1 MADAGIKKVII
12 KKASLP
18 PLDHDKVGYV
28 FRYRIVSEDKNRTSQ
43 WSPIN
48 LVLDDSITA
57 VAGAVQVSTSV
68 ISAVWGD
75 ELNRPKYD
83 VFVGFDSVTPTYHGT
98 TPIHSYE
105 FIKTGTITVRVII
118 QIESS
123 KKQLKQSLQIY
134 DSGSTSITSNELVI
148 GEDLQNSIILGLM
161 GAIWHVII

>member
-12 KKASLP
+12 RKASLP
-18 PLDHDKVGYV
+18 ALDHDKVGYV

-57 VAGAVQVSTSV
+57 VTGAVQVSTSV

-83 VFVGFDSVTPTYHGT
+83 VFVGFDGVTATYHGT
-98 TPIHSYE
+98 SPIHSYQ
-105 FIKTGTITVRVII
+105 FIKTGTTNVRVII
-118 QIESS
+118 QVESS
-123 KKQLKQSLQIY
+123 EKTLNANLQIY
-134 DSGSTSITSNELVI
+134 NSGLVS
-148 GEDLQNSIILGLM
+148 L
-161 GAIWHVII
+161 V

>member
-18 PLDHDKVGYV
+18 ALDHDKVGYI

-57 VAGAVQVSTSV
+57 VAGAVQVSASV

-83 VFVGFDSVTPTYHGT
+83 VFVGFDGTAATYHGT
-98 TPIHSYE
+98 TPIHSYQ
-105 FIKTGTITVRVII
+105 FIKTGTTNVRVII
-118 QIESS
+118 QVESS
-123 KKQLKQSLQIY
+123 EKTLNANLQIY
-134 DSGSTSITSNELVI
+134 NSGLVS
-148 GEDLQNSIILGLM
+148 L
-161 GAIWHVII
+161 V

>member
-12 KKASLP
+12 RKALLP
-18 PLDHDKVGYV
+18 ALDHDKVGYV

-83 VFVGFDSVTPTYHGT
+83 VFVGVDGATATYHGT
-98 TPIHSYE
+98 TPIHSYQ
-105 FIKTGTITVRVII
+105 FIKTGTTNVRVII
-118 QIESS
+118 QVESS
-123 KKQLKQSLQIY
+123 EKTLNANLQIY
-134 DSGSTSITSNELVI
+134 NSGLVS
-148 GEDLQNSIILGLM
+148 L
-161 GAIWHVII
+161 V

>member
-18 PLDHDKVGYV
+18 ALDHDKVGYV
-28 FRYRIVSEDKNRTSQ
+28 FRYRVVSEDKNRTSQ

-57 VAGAVQVSTSV
+57 VAGAVQVSASV

-83 VFVGFDSVTPTYHGT
+83 VFVGFDGTTATYHGT
-98 TPIHSYE
+98 TPIHSYQ
-105 FIKTGTITVRVII
+105 FIKTGTTNVRVII
-118 QIESS
+118 QVESS
-123 KKQLKQSLQIY
+123 EKTLNANLQIY
-134 DSGSTSITSNELVI
+134 NSGLVS
-148 GEDLQNSIILGLM
+148 L
-161 GAIWHVII
+161 V

>member
-18 PLDHDKVGYV
+18 ALDHDKVGYV
-28 FRYRIVSEDKNRTSQ
+28 FRYRVVSEDKNRTSQ

-75 ELNRPKYD
+75 ELNRPRYD
-83 VFVGFDSVTPTYHGT
+83 VFVGFDGTTATYHGT
-98 TPIHSYE
+98 TPIHSYQ
-105 FIKTGTITVRVII
+105 FIKTGTTNVRVII
-118 QIESS
+118 QVESS
-123 KKQLKQSLQIY
+123 EKTLNANLQIY
-134 DSGSTSITSNELVI
+134 NSGLVS
-148 GEDLQNSIILGLM
+148 L
-161 GAIWHVII
+161 V

>member
-12 KKASLP
+12 RKALLP
-18 PLDHDKVGYV
+18 ALDHDKVGYV

-48 LVLDDSITA
+48 LVLDNSITA

-83 VFVGFDSVTPTYHGT
+83 VFVGFDGATATYHGT
-98 TPIHSYE
+98 TPIHSYQ
-105 FIKTGTITVRVII
+105 FIKTGTTNVRVII
-118 QIESS
+118 QVESS
-123 KKQLKQSLQIY
+123 EKTLNANLQIY
-134 DSGSTSITSNELVI
+134 NSGLVS
-148 GEDLQNSIILGLM
+148 L
-161 GAIWHVII
+161 V

>member
-12 KKASLP
+12 RKASLP
-18 PLDHDKVGYV
+18 ALDHDKVGYV

-57 VAGAVQVSTSV
+57 VTGAVQVSTSV

-83 VFVGFDSVTPTYHGT
+83 VFVGFDGATATYHGT
-98 TPIHSYE
+98 TPIHSYQ
-105 FIKTGTITVRVII
+105 FIKTGTTNVRVII
-118 QIESS
+118 QVESS
-123 KKQLKQSLQIY
+123 EKTLNANLQIY
-134 DSGSTSITSNELVI
+134 NSGLVS
-148 GEDLQNSIILGLM
+148 L
-161 GAIWHVII
+161 V

>member
-18 PLDHDKVGYV
+18 ALDHDKVGYV
-28 FRYRIVSEDKNRTSQ
+28 FRYRVVSEDKNRTSQ

-83 VFVGFDSVTPTYHGT
+83 VFVGFDGATATHHGT
-98 TPIHSYE
+98 TPIHSYQ
-105 FIKTGTITVRVII
+105 FIKTGTTNVRVII
-118 QIESS
+118 QVESS
-123 KKQLKQSLQIY
+123 EKTLNANLQIY
-134 DSGSTSITSNELVI
+134 NSGLVS
-148 GEDLQNSIILGLM
+148 L
-161 GAIWHVII
+161 V

>member
-1 MADAGIKKVII
+1 MADAGIKKIII

-18 PLDHDKVGYV
+18 ALNSDKVGYV
-28 FRYRIVSEDKNRTSQ
+28 FKYRIVSEDKNRTSQ

-48 LVLDDSITA
+48 VVIDNSITS
-57 VAGAVQVSTSV
+57 VSGSLQIGANT

-83 VFVGFDSVTPTYHGT
+83 VFVGFDGATPTYHGT
-98 TPIHSYE
+98 TTIHSYE
-105 FIKTGTITVRVII
+105 FIKTGTTNVRVII

-123 KKQLKQSLQIY
+123 KKELNQDVQIY
-134 DSGSTSITSNELVI
+134 NSGSI
-148 GEDLQNSIILGLM
+148 SIILEQLVINEDFEDSTIMGLM

>member
-12 KKASLP
+12 RKALLP
-18 PLDHDKVGYV
+18 ALDHDKVGYV

-83 VFVGFDSVTPTYHGT
+83 VFVGFDGATATYHGT
-98 TPIHSYE
+98 TPIHSYQ
-105 FIKTGTITVRVII
+105 FIKTGTTNVRVII
-118 QIESS
+118 QVESS
-123 KKQLKQSLQIY
+123 EKTLSANLQIY
-134 DSGSTSITSNELVI
+134 NSGLVS
-148 GEDLQNSIILGLM
+148 L
-161 GAIWHVII
+161 V

>member
-18 PLDHDKVGYV
+18 ALDYDKVGYV
-28 FRYRIVSEDKNRTSQ
+28 FRYRVVSEDKNRTSQ

-57 VAGAVQVSTSV
+57 VAGAVQVSASV

-83 VFVGFDSVTPTYHGT
+83 VFVGFDGTTATYHGT
-98 TPIHSYE
+98 TPIHSYQ
-105 FIKTGTITVRVII
+105 FIKTGTTNVRVII
-118 QIESS
+118 QVESS
-123 KKQLKQSLQIY
+123 EKTLNANLQIY
-134 DSGSTSITSNELVI
+134 NSGLVS
-148 GEDLQNSIILGLM
+148 L
-161 GAIWHVII
+161 V

>member
-18 PLDHDKVGYV
+18 ALDHDKVGYV

-48 LVLDDSITA
+48 LVLDNSITS
-57 VAGAVQVSTSV
+57 VAGAVQVSASV

-83 VFVGFDSVTPTYHGT
+83 VFVGFDGATATYHGT
-98 TPIHSYE
+98 TTIHSYQ
-105 FIKTGTITVRVII
+105 FIKTGTTNVRVII
-118 QIESS
+118 QVESS
-123 KKQLKQSLQIY
+123 EKTLNANLQIY
-134 DSGSTSITSNELVI
+134 NSGLVS
-148 GEDLQNSIILGLM
+148 L
-161 GAIWHVII
+161 V

>member
-12 KKASLP
+12 RKALLP
-18 PLDHDKVGYV
+18 ALDHDKVGYV

-83 VFVGFDSVTPTYHGT
+83 VFVGFDGATATYHGT
-98 TPIHSYE
+98 TPIHSYQ
-105 FIKTGTITVRVII
+105 FIKTGTTNVRVII
-118 QIESS
+118 QVESS
-123 KKQLKQSLQIY
+123 EKTLNANLQIY
-134 DSGSTSITSNELVI
+134 NSGLVS
-148 GEDLQNSIILGLM
+148 L
-161 GAIWHVII
+161 V

>member
-18 PLDHDKVGYV
+18 ALDHDKVGYI

-57 VAGAVQVSTSV
+57 VAGAVQVSASV

-83 VFVGFDSVTPTYHGT
+83 VFVGFDGTTATYHGT
-98 TPIHSYE
+98 TPIHSYQ
-105 FIKTGTITVRVII
+105 FIKTGTTNVRVII
-118 QIESS
+118 QVESS
-123 KKQLKQSLQIY
+123 EKTLNANLQIY
-134 DSGSTSITSNELVI
+134 NSGLVS
-148 GEDLQNSIILGLM
+148 L
-161 GAIWHVII
+161 V

>member
-18 PLDHDKVGYV
+18 ALDHNKVGYI

-68 ISAVWGD
+68 ISVVWGD

-83 VFVGFDSVTPTYHGT
+83 VFVGFDGATATYHGT
-98 TPIHSYE
+98 TPIHSYQ
-105 FIKTGTITVRVII
+105 FIKTGTTNVRVII
-118 QIESS
+118 QVESS
-123 KKQLKQSLQIY
+123 EKTLNANFQIY
-134 DSGSTSITSNELVI
+134 NSGLVS
-148 GEDLQNSIILGLM
+148 L
-161 GAIWHVII
+161 V